1 MLKEMEKYTLWKS
14 IFVMILSLYHL
25 TFSLTGTEDLA
36 PAKKHGTLRE
46 PRFNFGVFNIL
57 QFPNTPCTVGDQTGT
72 CYSAL
77 DCIGKGG
84 NFSGS
89 CAKGFGVCCL
99 FTQSC
104 GGSVSVNNTY
114 FVNPGYP
121 SPSSRNEFCSMTV
134 KKISSNICQL
144 RLDLEQYDT
153 VGPDLI
159 TGTCRVDSFSVSGQD
174 INSIVPVLCGKNSGQ
189 HVYVEVGSSSGPFSV
204 RIITSNVTY
213 SRKWK
218 IRVSQIFCNSINKAP
233 PGCLQYYSG
242 TTGLFQS
249 FNYGN
254 QNPEKGYLA
263 NLNYA
268 ICFRRE
274 TGMCVTNFSPEGNV
288 QLQCGTEYFAINN
301 MKYCNIND
309 APFASAVSGPII
321 VSVLTDE
328 LHDPIIPGFQL
339 RYTQIACSLKK

>member
-1 MLKEMEKYTLWKS
+1 MKVCQNISTYATVDSTKIGGKFGFLKKKTLQKLDEMEKYTFWKS
-14 IFVMILSLYHL
+14 VFVMILAFGHL
-25 TFSLTGTEDLA
+25 TFCFTGTEDQA

-46 PRFNFGVFNIL
+46 PRLNFGVFNIF
-57 QFPNTPCTVGDQTGT
+57 QFPNIPCTVGDQTGT

-99 FTQSC
+99 FIQSC
-104 GGSVSVNNTY
+104 GGSVSDNNTY

-121 SPSSRNEFCSMTV
+121 SPSSRNELCSMTV

-144 RLDLEQYDT
+144 RLDLEQFDT
-153 VGPDLI
+153 VGPDLM
-159 TGTCRVDSFSVSGQD
+159 TGTCRADSFSVSGQD

-189 HVYVEVGSSSGPFSV
+189 H
-204 RIITSNVTY
+204 
-213 SRKWK
+213 
-218 IRVSQIFCNSINKAP
+218 AP

-242 TTGLFQS
+242 ATGLFQS

-274 TGMCVTNFSPEGNV
+274 AVSFFV
-288 QLQCGTEYFAINN
+288 
-301 MKYCNIND
+301 
-309 APFASAVSGPII
+309 AVSGPIT
-321 VSVLTDE
+321 VSVLTDQ

-339 RYTQIACSLKK
+339 RYTQMACSLSK